1 MYILAVETSSRTGSV
16 ALLEDEQVIRE
27 ERLGEE
33 LRHSQDLLPCI
44 GRVLGPRK
52 GEVELVAVGA
62 GPGSYTGLRIG
73 LTFVKVFC
81 TETGAPVVPVSSL
94 DVIARNVREFDRLCV
109 VTDAHL
115 RRVYA
120 ALYGPGHR
128 KLEGDLVAPPAEV
141 AALLEPGTKVVGTGL
156 RRYRDVFAG
165 AGEIIEDEA
174 MWTPQARY
182 AGVIGRQLFE
192 EQGGEDPAAL
202 EPRYLRRPQ
211 AEIKWEQS
219 QNESG
224 PT

>member
-16 ALLEDEQVIRE
+16 ALLEDERVVRE
-27 ERLGEE
+27 EPLGVD

-44 GRVLGPRK
+44 DRVLGPRK
-52 GEVELVAVGA
+52 GEVGLVAVGA

-81 TETGAPVVPVSSL
+81 TETGVPVVPVSSL
-94 DVIARNVREFDRLCV
+94 DVTARNVREFDRLCV
-109 VTDAHL
+109 VADARL

-120 ALYGPGHR
+120 AVYGPDYR
-128 KLEGDLVAPPAEV
+128 KLKGDLAAPPAEV
-141 AALLEPGTKVVGTGL
+141 AASLEPGTKVVGTGL

-165 AGEIIEDEA
+165 AAEIIEDQA

-182 AGVIGRQLFE
+182 AGIIGRQVFE

-211 AEIKWEQS
+211 AEIKWEQLQS
-219 QNESG
+219 ESG
-224 PT
+224 PK